1 MTVAVTGASGHLG
14 RSVTARLDPA
24 DVVLLTR
31 TPENLDARGAQVRRA
46 DFDEPGSLGAAFE
59 GVDRLLL
66 ISAHDL
72 ERRAGQHLAAIDA
85 AKAAGVRHV
94 VYTSVPN
101 PTPDNPAAVVP
112 SHRETEE
119 ALRDSGMAWTMLRN
133 NIYAEFQGP
142 VVAQARASGRLY
154 TSIGEG
160 RIAFVSREDCAA
172 AAAAVLTQDGHEGQA
187 YDITGP
193 EAIGAADLAA
203 LAGAEVVPVDDEAVI
218 AGMIAAGIP
227 ESGARVLTSIHRAGR
242 EGFLGNVTSA
252 VQDLTGTA
260 PRALRDV
267 LS

>member
-1 MTVAVTGASGHLG
+1 LSIALTGASGHLG
-14 RSVTARLDPA
+14 RSVAARLEAA

-31 TPENLDARGAQVRRA
+31 TPEALEGKARRA
-46 DFDEPGSLGAAFE
+46 DFDDPDSLAAAFE

-72 ERRAGQHLAAIDA
+72 ERRTAQHLAAIEA

-101 PTPDNPAAVVP
+101 PTEDNPAAVVP
-112 SHRETEE
+112 SHRATEE
-119 ALRDSGMAWTMLRN
+119 ALRASGMAWTMLRN
-133 NIYAEFQGP
+133 NIYAEFQAP
-142 VVAQARASGRLY
+142 VVAQARAAGALY
-154 TSIGEG
+154 TSIGDG

-193 EAIGAADLAA
+193 EAVGAADLAA
-203 LAGAEVVPVDDEAVI
+203 LAGAEVVPIDDDAVI
-218 AGMIAAGIP
+218 AGMIAAGVP
-227 ESGARVLTSIHRAGR
+227 EPSARVLTSIHRAGR
-242 EGFLGNVTSA
+242 EGFLGTVSGA
-252 VQDLTGTA
+252 VRDLTGTE
-260 PRALRDV
+260 PRSLREV